1 MKPKHQGGYSP
12 IHTEFCE
19 RTLVTLLRGLGP
31 WKTSIYLIGGL
42 VPRYLF
48 ARNVDEGNVAHIG
61 TTDVDIV
68 LNLEVMADIEAYNR
82 LEENLKKMGFERG
95 RNDEGREQNHRW
107 LRKVENGVTV
117 VIDLLCEGSE
127 GGKPFPLPKTAG
139 RLSALKIP
147 GVHLVFDDYIEV
159 PIRAELLEE
168 GGITIETVRIAGLSS
183 FLILKAIA
191 FDDRNEEKDSY
202 DIVYT
207 LTRFEGGP
215 GAAARTFSKK
225 MGGAPDEDKKLFERA
240 INILKNRFVDEKGIA
255 GYRKDGP
262 TSYARFL
269 SDPGNPE
276 QDTRNKRDA
285 SAIIKIFLENL

>member
-12 IHTEFCE
+12 VHTEFCE

-48 ARNVDEGNVAHIG
+48 AENVGEGDAAHIG

-82 LEENLKKMGFERG
+82 LEENLKKMEFERG

-107 LRKVENGVTV
+107 FRKVENGVTV
-117 VIDLLCEGSE
+117 VIDLLCEGME
-127 GGKPFPLPKTAG
+127 GGKPFALPKAAG

-147 GVHLVFDDYIEV
+147 GVHLVFNDYMEV

-168 GGITIETVRIAGLSS
+168 GGISTETVRVAGLTS

-191 FDDRNEEKDSY
+191 FDERNEEKDSY
-202 DIVYT
+202 DIIYA
-207 LTRFEGGP
+207 LSRFDGGP
-215 GAAARTFSKK
+215 AAAARVFSDKLNN
-225 MGGAPDEDKKLFERA
+225 ASDEDAELFRRA
-240 INILKNRFVDEKGIA
+240 ISILKNRFGSEDDVP

-269 SDPGNPE
+269 SDPGNPD
-276 QDTRNKRDA
+276 QDARNKRDA
-285 SAIIKIFLENL
+285 AAIVGIFLENL

>member
-12 IHTEFCE
+12 VHTEFCE

-48 ARNVDEGNVAHIG
+48 AETGGKGHPAHIG

-68 LNLEVMADIEAYNR
+68 LNLEVLSDIEAYNR
-82 LEENLKKMGFERG
+82 LEENLNRMGFERG

-107 LRKVENGVTV
+107 FRKVENGVTV
-117 VIDLLCEGSE
+117 VIDLLCEGIK

-147 GVHLVFDDYIEV
+147 GVHLVFEDYVEV
-159 PIRAELLEE
+159 PIKAELLEE
-168 GGITIETVRIAGLSS
+168 GGITTETVRVAGLSS

-207 LTRFEGGP
+207 LSRYEGGSL
-215 GAAARTFSKK
+215 AAANVFTEK
-225 MGGAPDEDKKLFERA
+225 MNSVSGDDKKLFERA
-240 INILKNRFVDEKGIA
+240 INILKNRFGDEEGVA

-262 TSYARFL
+262 TAYARFL
-269 SDPGNPE
+269 SDPGNP
-276 QDTRNKRDA
+276 DKDAVNKRDA
-285 SAIIKIFLENL
+285 AAIIKIFLENL